1 MSLAEILP
9 ETAIVLVDI
18 LPVTMR
24 EQFRRVSP
32 SRAFCLRLCTTL
44 TEVLLSLQGVQKS
57 FGGVQALRNGN
68 LEVREGEVH
77 LLMGENGAG
86 KSTLMKIVAGMY
98 QRDSGQMLWRGQPV
112 SFAKPS
118 EASAYGIAM
127 VHQESLLAPH
137 LTIAENIFLG
147 HESASARAHR
157 AFGARCAL
165 FKAGWIDRRA
175 LVTRA
180 AEVISANGFRLSPST
195 RVASLTPAGKQ
206 LVEICR
212 AIAQGSSLLI
222 FDEPTSSLSE
232 SETHEV
238 FRIVRELCARN
249 IAVIYI
255 THRLE
260 ELRAVGDRVTIL
272 RDGATVHTAPLKQL
286 TRDDLI
292 QHMVGRPVSAIYRR
306 EPQPRGETLLKVE
319 NVSRGILRNVSLE
332 LHAGEIV
339 GLGGLMG
346 AGRTELCRVL
356 FGLDPPQEG
365 AIQIAGKP
373 VHLKTPRQAVAAG
386 VALIP
391 EDRQHHGLALKLPIA
406 HNITMPDLARVSSFG
421 VLKRSDEMTLATEF
435 RDRLHIRCSTPRQL
449 AGRLSGGNQQKIV
462 IAKWVARGA
471 RIFLFDEPTRGIDVA
486 AKQEVFEQMDR
497 LARSGAAILMV
508 SSELPELI
516 QVADRILVMCAGRVT
531 GELSCR
537 TTQEEIMRLAAPVAQ
552 SPLVT
557 PQVQSP
563 QSDRQ

>member
-1 MSLAEILP
+1 MWLP
-9 ETAIVLVDI
+9 SN
-18 LPVTMR
+18 
-24 EQFRRVSP
+24 RRAASVIHSP
-32 SRAFCLRLCTTL
+32 L
-44 TEVLLSLQGVQKS
+44 LLSLEHVQKN
-57 FGGVQALRNGN
+57 FGGVHALRDGN

-98 QRDSGQMLWRGQPV
+98 QRDGGQMLWRGRPV
-112 SFAKPS
+112 SFARPS
-118 EASAYGIAM
+118 EAAAEGIAM

-147 HESASARAHR
+147 HESASK
-157 AFGARCAL
+157 L
-165 FKAGWIDRRA
+165 GWVDRRA
-175 LVTRA
+175 LIHRA
-180 AEVISANGFRLSPST
+180 AHVISQNGFRLDPAT
-195 RVASLTPAGKQ
+195 RVATLTPAGKQ

-232 SETHEV
+232 AETREV
-238 FRIVRELCARN
+238 FRIVRDLCKRN

-272 RDGATVHTAPLKQL
+272 RDGATVHTSPLQQL
-286 TRDDLI
+286 TRDELI
-292 QHMVGRPVSAIYRR
+292 QHMVGRPVSAIYHRD
-306 EPQPRGETLLKVE
+306 PQPLGPTLLTAE
-319 NVSRGILRNVSLE
+319 NVSRGILEDISLQ

-356 FGLDPPQEG
+356 FGLDPPDKG
-365 AIQIAGKP
+365 VIRIDGKP
-373 VHLKTPRQAVAAG
+373 VHLNTPRQAVAAG
-386 VALIP
+386 IALIP

-406 HNITMPDLARVSSFG
+406 HNITMPDLARVSTFG
-421 VLKRSDEMTLATEF
+421 ILNGSAETSLASDY
-435 RDRLHIRCSTPRQL
+435 RDRLRIRCHTPRQL

-516 QVADRILVMCAGRVT
+516 QVADRILVMCSGHIT
-531 GELSCR
+531 GELPAGA
-537 TTQEEIMRLAAPVAQ
+537 TQEAIMRLAAPTAQ
-552 SPLVT
+552 SALLE
-557 PQVQSP
+557 
-563 QSDRQ
+563 RQPPEHRP